1 MGQFGGD
8 GYVRMEA
15 VAEIRKAR
23 DGGTASGPRGLCR
36 GPGGGRALS
45 RMRRFTARLGRQ
57 RIQGGPRV
65 LHAGGSGPVAW
76 IDYEK
81 DPRVSLGK
89 IDASAWWTVF
99 NDPKL
104 DALMHQASCQNLSL
118 RVAGARILQAKA
130 LRGIAV
136 GNIFPQTQQATADY
150 NRVALSQN
158 VANPQSTPFYNQF
171 DAGFNLSWELDF
183 WGRFRRAVESAD
195 AALNSSI
202 EGYDNA
208 LVLLLSEV
216 ATSYVELRVA
226 PEQMRRTAENIQS
239 QEQVLAVAQKRFDA
253 KVITKLDLLQV
264 RDNVAQSKA
273 NLQGLRNKARL
284 ASDALCVLLGLP
296 PHDLTADPMV
306 GDGPVPVVPTS
317 HLVRPAELLRRRPD
331 IRQAE
336 RLVAAQS
343 ARIGIAESE
352 LYPHFGL
359 NGVLEWQSQNGSNLF
374 TPTAWREAL
383 VPRLSGTSSIMAA
396 FRTGLPW
403 REASSKNLSTLINRP
418 CSRRPAKAEDAI
430 SGYLTWQDQEINL
443 REGVKALAEAQGLC
457 HSRPRQGGGNNRLY
471 VVLLEKTRQ
480 DNQWVDSKGQICQSL
495 IQIYQALGG
504 GWEIRLQGAASAAA
518 PNTPAAAP
526 NTPAAAPN
534 TPAAGTNIPV
544 AAENIPVPAADK
556 PAGVHHRS
564 NKRCNRTGKSSG
576 RRPATAGSR

>member
-1 MGQFGGD
+1 MC
-8 GYVRMEA
+8 A
-15 VAEIRKAR
+15 WKPSRKSAKL
-23 DGGTASGPRGLCR
+23 GTAAP
-36 GPGGGRALS
+36 
-45 RMRRFTARLGRQ
+45 RLGRVVCAVVLAAAGLSAGCANSL
-57 RIQGGPRV
+57 RDWAGNGFKVGPEYCTP
-65 LHAGGSGPVAW
+65 AAPVQSQW

-226 PEQMRRTAENIQS
+226 QEQMRRTAENIQS

-306 GDGPVPVVPTS
+306 GDGPVPVVPGKSPCAPPPSCCGGGRTS
-317 HLVRPAELLRRRPD
+317 VRP
-331 IRQAE
+331 
-336 RLVAAQS
+336 
-343 ARIGIAESE
+343 
-352 LYPHFGL
+352 
-359 NGVLEWQSQNGSNLF
+359 N
-374 TPTAWREAL
+374 AW
-383 VPRLSGTSSIMAA
+383 
-396 FRTGLPW
+396 
-403 REASSKNLSTLINRP
+403 
-418 CSRRPAKAEDAI
+418 
-430 SGYLTWQDQEINL
+430 
-443 REGVKALAEAQGLC
+443 
-457 HSRPRQGGGNNRLY
+457 
-471 VVLLEKTRQ
+471 
-480 DNQWVDSKGQICQSL
+480 
-495 IQIYQALGG
+495 
-504 GWEIRLQGAASAAA
+504 
-518 PNTPAAAP
+518 
-526 NTPAAAPN
+526 
-534 TPAAGTNIPV
+534 
-544 AAENIPVPAADK
+544 
-556 PAGVHHRS
+556 
-564 NKRCNRTGKSSG
+564 
-576 RRPATAGSR
+576 